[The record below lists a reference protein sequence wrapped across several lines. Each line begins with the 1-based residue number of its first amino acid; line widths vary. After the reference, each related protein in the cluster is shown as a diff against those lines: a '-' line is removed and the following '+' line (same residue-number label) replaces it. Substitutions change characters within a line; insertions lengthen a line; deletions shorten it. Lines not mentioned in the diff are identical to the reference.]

1 MGTAGFFHPAFISIF
16 CLYVLLR
23 GYFKI
28 QTKTLFKTA
37 FSRREGFLSQ
47 AVRVLLFPPLFG
59 AVFAYCFFPGRF
71 PFLYLSFPPAL
82 RGFGLA
88 IALLALAGLGRV
100 HYILNDNFT
109 ASVEVRRGARLV
121 TRGPYRRVRHPMYA
135 LYTVFFFCAFLLSEN
150 WVIGFAG
157 AGVFADLMFLR
168 LPYEER
174 ELEKNFG
181 DEYRAYR
188 AATKRFVPGVY

>member
-1 MGTAGFFHPAFISIF
+1 
-16 CLYVLLR
+16 
-23 GYFKI
+23 
-28 QTKTLFKTA
+28 
-37 FSRREGFLSQ
+37 
-47 AVRVLLFPPLFG
+47 
-59 AVFAYCFFPGRF
+59 
-71 PFLYLSFPPAL
+71 
-82 RGFGLA
+82 
-88 IALLALAGLGRV
+88 
-100 HYILNDNFT
+100 
-109 ASVEVRRGARLV
+109 
-121 TRGPYRRVRHPMYA
+121 MYA